1 MTAGR
6 NDTSGVLI
14 DYVADW
20 LMQKALSG
28 SDVEDIF
35 SGFCERLAAAGL
47 PLARVHLSFSMLHPL
62 YRAASFTW
70 RRGVGAKGEKHRHV
84 QPNMTDLFLKSP
96 YYYLLSNN
104 LNHMRRR
111 IDGDAPAD
119 FPILDDLRKESLT
132 DYLAIVHRFDA
143 NSLQGMMGSWS
154 TDRPEGFSEGAIAGL
169 LKLQSQLAVTIKMSV
184 LSRLADNVLTTYLG
198 NEAGRRVLSG
208 QIKRGDAETIRAA
221 LVMVDMRNSSNV
233 ADVHG
238 RQVFIDTLNEFYDA
252 IAAPFNRH
260 GGQILSFMGDGFL
273 AIYPCEERSKQQS
286 QLAARA
292 ALSAARAGLARMADL
307 NHDRVAKG
315 LWEIDFGVG
324 LHVGNVIF
332 GNVGLVD
339 RLTFST
345 FGAAVNEVQRLES
358 LTKSHPSKV
367 IASDAFVGYCGG
379 KWTLLGTEK
388 LRGFEQAVKIF
399 APDTARAKGRGLE
412 LTQGQEEAGMSDAEH
427 LMMLHRQAGQAA
439 QKSAVR

>member
-1 MTAGR
+1 MTASR

-14 DYVADW
+14 DYVAEW

-28 SDVEDIF
+28 ADVEDIF
-35 SGFCERLAAAGL
+35 SGFCERLAASGL

-84 QPNMTDLFLKSP
+84 QANMTDVFLKSP
-96 YYYLLSNN
+96 YFYLLSNN

-111 IDGDAPAD
+111 IDGDAPVD
-119 FPILDDLRKESLT
+119 FPILEDLRKEGLT
-132 DYLAIVHRFDA
+132 DYLAIVHKFDP

-169 LKLQSQLAVTIKMSV
+169 LKLQGQLAVTIKMSV

-233 ADVHG
+233 AELHG

-252 IAAPFNRH
+252 IAAPFNRN

-273 AIYPCEERSKQQS
+273 AIYPCEKSKHQS
-286 QLAARA
+286 QIAARA
-292 ALSAARAGLARMADL
+292 ALAAVRNGVSRMSDL
-307 NHDRVAKG
+307 NRERLAKG
-315 LWEIDFGVG
+315 LWQIDYGIG

-332 GNVGLVD
+332 GNVGLAD

-358 LTKSHPSKV
+358 LSKKQSSKV
-367 IASDAFVGYCGG
+367 IASEAFVGYCGG
-379 KWTLLGTEK
+379 KWKLLGTEK
-388 LRGFEQAVKIF
+388 LRGFEQPIKIF
-399 APDTARAKGRGLE
+399 APEAAKGKEKTPGSATR
-412 LTQGQEEAGMSDAEH
+412 TEEDGMSDAEY
-427 LMMLHRQAGQAA
+427 LMVLHSKGGQAGQ
-439 QKSAVR
+439 KPTEH